1 MRVALAQMTSV
12 PNLHLNIKFIEDNI
26 IKAKQNNADLI
37 VFPENC
43 GFMGRGPEMFTN
55 AYEEAAHPVLIAS
68 RIAANN
74 NNINVLLGSIAV
86 LSERSKKNKL
96 ANRSI
101 FLDRKGTVSG
111 RYDKI
116 NVFDANL
123 SSKEKYNESNRYA
136 AGSET
141 VVIENELGRI
151 GLTICFDIR
160 FPELYQKL
168 SHQGCNI
175 ITIPSA
181 FTVNTGKFHWEVLLR
196 ARAIETSCWILAP
209 AQIGEH
215 YPKRKTWGH
224 SMVVDPW
231 GNIIVEA
238 KNRQKLIYAD
248 LDLNRSKDIKKIW
261 GKI

>member
-26 IKAKQNNADLI
+26 IKAKKNNADFI

-43 GFMGRGPEMFTN
+43 GFMGRGSEMFAN

-101 FLDRKGTVSG
+101 FLDRKGSIAG

-116 NVFDANL
+116 NMFDANL
-123 SSKEKYNESNRYA
+123 SKNEIYKESNRYD

-248 LDLNRSKDIKKIW
+248 LDLNRSNDIKKIW

>member
-12 PNLHLNIKFIEDNI
+12 PNLHINIKFIEDNI
-26 IKAKQNNADLI
+26 IKAKKNNADLI

-43 GFMGRGPEMFTN
+43 GFMGRGSEMFAN
-55 AYEEAAHPVLIAS
+55 AYEDAAHPVLIAS

-116 NVFDANL
+116 NMFDANL
-123 SSKEKYNESNRYA
+123 SSKEKYNASNRYD
-136 AGSET
+136 AGSEI

-168 SHQGCNI
+168 SNQGCNI

-181 FTVNTGKFHWEVLLR
+181 FTVKTGKFHWEVLLR

-248 LDLNRSKDIKKIW
+248 IDLNRSNDIKKIW

>member
-12 PNLHLNIKFIEDNI
+12 PNLHKNIKFIEDNI
-26 IKAKQNNADLI
+26 IKAKKNNADLI

-43 GFMGRGPEMFTN
+43 GFMGRGSEMFAN

-86 LSERSKKNKL
+86 LSERSKNKL

-101 FLDRKGTVSG
+101 FLDRKGNISG

-116 NVFDANL
+116 NMFDANL
-123 SSKEKYNESNRYA
+123 SSKEKYNESNRYV
-136 AGSET
+136 AGEEN
-141 VVIENELGRI
+141 VVLENELGKI

-168 SHQGCNI
+168 SNQGCNI

-181 FTVNTGKFHWEVLLR
+181 FTVKTGKFHWEVLLR

-231 GNIIVEA
+231 GNIVVEA
-238 KNRQKLIYAD
+238 KNKQKLIYAD
-248 LDLNRSKDIKKIW
+248 LDLNRSNDIKKIW

>member
-26 IKAKQNNADLI
+26 IKAKKNNADLI

-43 GFMGRGPEMFTN
+43 GFMGRGSEMFAN
-55 AYEEAAHPVLIAS
+55 AYEETAHPVLIAS

-74 NNINVLLGSIAV
+74 NDINVLLGSIAV

-101 FLDRKGTVSG
+101 FLDRKGSIVG

-116 NVFDANL
+116 NMFDANL
-123 SSKEKYNESNRYA
+123 SKKEQYNESNRYD

-168 SHQGCNI
+168 SKQGCNI

-231 GNIIVEA
+231 GNILVEA

-248 LDLNRSKDIKKIW
+248 LDLNRSNEIKKIW

>member
-26 IKAKQNNADLI
+26 IKAKKNNADLI

-43 GFMGRGPEMFTN
+43 GFMGRGSEMFTN
-55 AYEEAAHPVLIAS
+55 AYEEAAHP
-68 RIAANN
+68 
-74 NNINVLLGSIAV
+74 VLLGSIAV

-101 FLDRKGTVSG
+101 FLDRKGSIAG

-116 NVFDANL
+116 NMFDANL
-123 SSKEKYNESNRYA
+123 SKKEKYNESNRYD

-231 GNIIVEA
+231 GNIVVEA

-248 LDLNRSKDIKKIW
+248 LDLNRSNDIKKIW

>member
-26 IKAKQNNADLI
+26 VKAKKNNADLI

-43 GFMGRGPEMFTN
+43 GFMGRGSEMFTN

-101 FLDRKGTVSG
+101 FLDRKGSIAG

-116 NVFDANL
+116 NMFDANL
-123 SSKEKYNESNRYA
+123 SKKEKYNESNRYD

-248 LDLNRSKDIKKIW
+248 LDLNRSNDIKKIW

>member
-26 IKAKQNNADLI
+26 IKAKKNNEDLI

-43 GFMGRGPEMFTN
+43 GFMGRGSEMFAN

-101 FLDRKGTVSG
+101 FLDRKGSIAG

-116 NVFDANL
+116 NMFDANL

-168 SHQGCNI
+168 SNQGCNI

-181 FTVNTGKFHWEVLLR
+181 FTVKTGKFHWEVLLR

-248 LDLNRSKDIKKIW
+248 LDLNRSNDIKKIW

>member
-26 IKAKQNNADLI
+26 IKAKHNNVDLI

-43 GFMGRGPEMFTN
+43 GFMGRGSEMFAN
-55 AYEEAAHPVLIAS
+55 AYEEADHPVLIAS

-86 LSERSKKNKL
+86 LSESSKKNKL

-116 NVFDANL
+116 NMFDANL

-168 SHQGCNI
+168 SNQGCNI

-181 FTVNTGKFHWEVLLR
+181 FTVKTGKFHWEVLLR

-224 SMVVDPW
+224 SMVIDPW
-231 GNIIVEA
+231 GNILVEA

-248 LDLNRSKDIKKIW
+248 LDLNRSNDIKKIW

>member
-12 PNLHLNIKFIEDNI
+12 PNLHKNIKFIEDNI
-26 IKAKQNNADLI
+26 IKAKKNNADLI

-43 GFMGRGPEMFTN
+43 GFMGRGSEMLAN

-116 NVFDANL
+116 NMFDANL

>member
-1 MRVALAQMTSV
+1 MRVALVQMTSV
-12 PNLHLNIKFIEDNI
+12 PDLHLNIKFIEDNI
-26 IKAKQNNADLI
+26 IEAKNNGADLI
-37 VFPENC
+37 LFPENC
-43 GFMGRGPEMFTN
+43 GFMGRGTEMFAN
-55 AYEEAAHPVLIAS
+55 AYEEASHPVLMAS
-68 RIAANN
+68 SIAANK

-86 LSERSKKNKL
+86 FSPGSKKSKL
-96 ANRSI
+96 VNRSLFI
-101 FLDRKGTVSG
+101 DRKGSLCA

-116 NVFDANL
+116 HMFDANL
-123 SSKEKYNESNRYA
+123 SSKEKYNESNRYD
-136 AGSET
+136 AGSKT
-141 VVIENELGRI
+141 VVIEHELGKI

-168 SHQGCNI
+168 SNKGCNI

-181 FTVNTGKFHWEVLLR
+181 FTVNTGKFHWEILLR

-238 KNRQKLIYAD
+238 TNKQKLIYAD
-248 LDLNRSKDIKKIW
+248 LDINKSKDIKKIW

>member
-26 IKAKQNNADLI
+26 IKAKKNNADLI

-43 GFMGRGPEMFTN
+43 GFMGRGYEMFTN

-101 FLDRKGTVSG
+101 FLDRKGSIAG

-116 NVFDANL
+116 NMFDANL
-123 SSKEKYNESNRYA
+123 SKKEKYNESNRYD

-141 VVIENELGRI
+141 VVVENELGRI

-224 SMVVDPW
+224 SMDVDPW

-248 LDLNRSKDIKKIW
+248 LDLNRSNDIKKIW

>member
-26 IKAKQNNADLI
+26 IKAKKNNADLI

-43 GFMGRGPEMFTN
+43 GFMGRGSEMFAN

-101 FLDRKGTVSG
+101 FLDRKGSTVG

-116 NVFDANL
+116 NMFDANL

-248 LDLNRSKDIKKIW
+248 LDLNRSNDIKKIW

>member
-26 IKAKQNNADLI
+26 IKAKKNNADLI

-43 GFMGRGPEMFTN
+43 GFMGRGSEMFTN
-55 AYEEAAHPVLIAS
+55 AYKEAAHPVLIAS

-101 FLDRKGTVSG
+101 FLDRKGSTVG

-116 NVFDANL
+116 NMFDANL
-123 SSKEKYNESNRYA
+123 SKKEKYNESNRYD

-248 LDLNRSKDIKKIW
+248 LDLNRSNDIKKIW

>member
-12 PNLHLNIKFIEDNI
+12 PNLQSNIKFIEDSI
-26 IKAKQNNADLI
+26 IKAKKNNADLI

-43 GFMGRGPEMFTN
+43 GFMGRGSEMFAN

-86 LSERSKKNKL
+86 LSERSKKKL

-101 FLDRKGTVSG
+101 FLDRKGTISG

-116 NVFDANL
+116 NMFDANL

-136 AGSET
+136 AGSKN

-168 SHQGCNI
+168 SNQGCNI

-181 FTVNTGKFHWEVLLR
+181 FTVKTGKFHWEVLLR

-231 GNIIVEA
+231 GNILVEA
-238 KNRQKLIYAD
+238 KNKQKLIYAD
-248 LDLNRSKDIKKIW
+248 LDLNRSNDIKKIW
-261 GKI
+261 GKR

>member
-12 PNLHLNIKFIEDNI
+12 PNLHLNIKFIEDSI
-26 IKAKQNNADLI
+26 IKAKNNNADLI

-43 GFMGRGPEMFTN
+43 GFMGRGSEMFAN

-74 NNINVLLGSIAV
+74 NDINVLLGSIAV

-101 FLDRKGTVSG
+101 FLDRKGSIAG

-116 NVFDANL
+116 NMFDANL
-123 SSKEKYNESNRYA
+123 SSKEKYNESNRYV
-136 AGSET
+136 AGLEN
-141 VVIENELGRI
+141 VVIENELGKI

-168 SHQGCNI
+168 SNQGCNI

-224 SMVVDPW
+224 SMVIDPW
-231 GNIIVEA
+231 GNILVEA

-248 LDLNRSKDIKKIW
+248 LDLNRSNDIKKIW

>member
-43 GFMGRGPEMFTN
+43 GFMGRGPEMLTN

-101 FLDRKGTVSG
+101 FLDRKGSIAG

-116 NVFDANL
+116 NMFDANL
-123 SSKEKYNESNRYA
+123 SKKEKYNESNRYD

-248 LDLNRSKDIKKIW
+248 LDLNRSNDIKKIW

>member
-26 IKAKQNNADLI
+26 IKAKHNNADLI

-43 GFMGRGPEMFTN
+43 GFMGRGSEMFTN

-116 NVFDANL
+116 NMFDANL

-248 LDLNRSKDIKKIW
+248 LDLNRSDDIKKIW

>member
-231 GNIIVEA
+231 GNIVVEA
-238 KNRQKLIYAD
+238 KNNQKLIYAD

>member
-26 IKAKQNNADLI
+26 IKAKHNNADLI

-43 GFMGRGPEMFTN
+43 GFMGRGPEMFAN
-55 AYEEAAHPVLIAS
+55 AYDEADHPVLIAS

-101 FLDRKGTVSG
+101 FLDRKGSIAG

-116 NVFDANL
+116 NMFDANL
-123 SSKEKYNESNRYA
+123 SKKEKYNESNRYD
-136 AGSET
+136 AGSEI

>member
-26 IKAKQNNADLI
+26 IKAKNNNADLI

-43 GFMGRGPEMFTN
+43 GFMGRGSEMFAN

-101 FLDRKGTVSG
+101 FLDRKGSIAG

-116 NVFDANL
+116 NMFDANL
-123 SSKEKYNESNRYA
+123 SKKESYNESHRYI
-136 AGSET
+136 AGSEI
-141 VVIENELGRI
+141 VAVENELGKI
-151 GLTICFDIR
+151 GLTI
-160 FPELYQKL
+160 
-168 SHQGCNI
+168 
-175 ITIPSA
+175 
-181 FTVNTGKFHWEVLLR
+181 
-196 ARAIETSCWILAP
+196 
-209 AQIGEH
+209 
-215 YPKRKTWGH
+215 
-224 SMVVDPW
+224 
-231 GNIIVEA
+231 
-238 KNRQKLIYAD
+238 
-248 LDLNRSKDIKKIW
+248 
-261 GKI
+261 

>member
-12 PNLHLNIKFIEDNI
+12 PNLYLNIKFIEDNI
-26 IKAKQNNADLI
+26 IKAKKNNADLI

-43 GFMGRGPEMFTN
+43 GFMGRGSEMFAN

-101 FLDRKGTVSG
+101 FLDRKGSTVG

-116 NVFDANL
+116 NMFDANL
-123 SSKEKYNESNRYA
+123 SKKEKYNESNRYD

-160 FPELYQKL
+160 YPVLYQKL

-248 LDLNRSKDIKKIW
+248 LDLNRSNDIKKIW

>member
-12 PNLHLNIKFIEDNI
+12 PNLHKNIKFIEDNI
-26 IKAKQNNADLI
+26 IKAKKNNADLI

-43 GFMGRGPEMFTN
+43 GFMGRGSEMFAN
-55 AYEEAAHPVLIAS
+55 AYEEAAHPVLTAS

-86 LSERSKKNKL
+86 LSERSKNKL

-101 FLDRKGTVSG
+101 FLDRKGTISG

-116 NVFDANL
+116 NMFDANL
-123 SSKEKYNESNRYA
+123 SKKEKYNESNRYD
-136 AGSET
+136 AGLET

-168 SHQGCNI
+168 SNQGCNI

-181 FTVNTGKFHWEVLLR
+181 FTVKTGKFHWEVLLR

-231 GNIIVEA
+231 GNIVVEA
-238 KNRQKLIYAD
+238 KNKDKLIYAD

>member
-26 IKAKQNNADLI
+26 IKAKHNNADLI

-43 GFMGRGPEMFTN
+43 GFMGRGPEMFAN
-55 AYEEAAHPVLIAS
+55 AYDEADHPVLIAS

-101 FLDRKGTVSG
+101 FLDRKGTISG

-116 NVFDANL
+116 NMFDANL
-123 SSKEKYNESNRYA
+123 SKKEKYNESNRYD
-136 AGSET
+136 AGSEI

-168 SHQGCNI
+168 SNQGCNI

-231 GNIIVEA
+231 GNILVEA

-248 LDLNRSKDIKKIW
+248 LDINLSNDIKKIR

>member
-1 MRVALAQMTSV
+1 MRVALAQMTSL

-26 IKAKQNNADLI
+26 IKAKKNNADLI

-43 GFMGRGPEMFTN
+43 GFMGRGSEMFTN

-86 LSERSKKNKL
+86 LSERSKKKL

-101 FLDRKGTVSG
+101 YLDRKGTISG

-116 NVFDANL
+116 NMFDANL
-123 SSKEKYNESNRYA
+123 SSKEKYNESNRYT
-136 AGSET
+136 AGLEN
-141 VVIENELGRI
+141 VVIENELGKI

-168 SHQGCNI
+168 SNQGCNI

-181 FTVNTGKFHWEVLLR
+181 FTVKTGKFHWEVLLR

-231 GNIIVEA
+231 GNIVVEA
-238 KNRQKLIYAD
+238 KNKDKLIYAD

>member
-26 IKAKQNNADLI
+26 IKAKKNNADLI

-43 GFMGRGPEMFTN
+43 GFMGRGSEMFTN

-101 FLDRKGTVSG
+101 FLNRKGTISG

-116 NVFDANL
+116 NMFDANL
-123 SSKEKYNESNRYA
+123 SKKEKYNESNRYD
-136 AGSET
+136 AGSKT
-141 VVIENELGRI
+141 VVVENELGKI

-168 SHQGCNI
+168 SRQGCNI

-248 LDLNRSKDIKKIW
+248 LDLNRSNDIKKIW

>member
-26 IKAKQNNADLI
+26 IKAKKNNADLI

-43 GFMGRGPEMFTN
+43 GFMGRGSEMFAN
-55 AYEEAAHPVLIAS
+55 AYEETAHPVLIAS

-74 NNINVLLGSIAV
+74 NDINVLLGSIAV

-101 FLDRKGTVSG
+101 FLDRKGSIVG

-116 NVFDANL
+116 NMFDANL
-123 SSKEKYNESNRYA
+123 SKKEKYNESNRYD

-168 SHQGCNI
+168 SKQGCNI

-248 LDLNRSKDIKKIW
+248 LDLNRSNEIKKIW

>member
-26 IKAKQNNADLI
+26 IKAKKNNADLI

-43 GFMGRGPEMFTN
+43 GFMGRGSEMFAN
-55 AYEEAAHPVLIAS
+55 AYKEAAHPVLIAS

-101 FLDRKGTVSG
+101 FLDRKGSTVG

-116 NVFDANL
+116 NMFDANL
-123 SSKEKYNESNRYA
+123 SKKEKYNESNRYD

-141 VVIENELGRI
+141 VVIENELARI